1 MSFKVIANNNVTS
14 GCSLEV
20 AKELI
25 KFFDSV
31 GVDAYAVPE
40 LYFSDEF
47 DVVFFHN
54 LIDSELKEYIDFSSY
69 DEILDFH
76 VVDYCDYFDDDEE

>member
-1 MSFKVIANNNVTS
+1 MSYKVIANNNITS
-14 GCSLEV
+14 ECSLEV

-40 LYFSDEF
+40 IF
-47 DVVFFHN
+47 
-54 LIDSELKEYIDFSSY
+54 
-69 DEILDFH
+69 
-76 VVDYCDYFDDDEE
+76 

>member
-20 AKELI
+20 TKELI

-40 LYFSDEF
+40 
-47 DVVFFHN
+47 
-54 LIDSELKEYIDFSSY
+54 
-69 DEILDFH
+69 IL
-76 VVDYCDYFDDDEE
+76 